1 MKLHHTLL
9 LLIGCLLLNACR
21 EETIE
26 PEVFGSL
33 AGYVVSTP
41 EDTDVVGAR
50 VSTNPPTSTVL
61 TDSIGQFVIEQL
73 PIGNYTV
80 RVEQEGFTSS
90 VENVKI
96 YQDQTANI
104 IVSLEPDSLSNSAP
118 GAPTAPA
125 PASGSTVIG
134 TTQTLKWTTTD
145 PDEDDQLSY
154 DVYLYAADQIDPEL
168 IAANHPE
175 DSLVVSGLDY
185 DRVYFWQ
192 IVARDQLTNTNGPLW
207 NFRTAP
213 FPDNRY
219 LYARETNG
227 NFQIY
232 ANNLDDNEFQL
243 TQGGGSSWRP
253 RMGPLR
259 NRIAFLGTDGLE
271 TYLYRMNRD
280 GSGRMKLS
288 TNPVRGFS
296 PEYLDFAWSH
306 DGSKLYFMDN
316 EELYS
321 VRSDGTD
328 LSLVA
333 TAPSGFTFS
342 EIDVNPAGTRM
353 IARLTGDTFY
363 ESFIV
368 LMDMEGN
375 YLEYLVPDTFGA
387 TLGGV
392 FSPDGNWLLYTHD
405 VSGNQTPNERQL
417 DARIFL
423 QNLTDLSQPP
433 LDVSDHKPP
442 GTLDLDARFSP
453 DGAYIIFVN
462 TNNDGI
468 SPRNIYRMDL
478 QGDGRTLLFSN
489 AVMPD
494 WR

>member
-271 TYLYRMNRD
+271 TYLYRMNREI
-280 GSGRMKLS
+280 GRAS
-288 TNPVRGFS
+288 CR
-296 PEYLDFAWSH
+296 
-306 DGSKLYFMDN
+306 
-316 EELYS
+316 
-321 VRSDGTD
+321 
-328 LSLVA
+328 
-333 TAPSGFTFS
+333 
-342 EIDVNPAGTRM
+342 
-353 IARLTGDTFY
+353 
-363 ESFIV
+363 
-368 LMDMEGN
+368 
-375 YLEYLVPDTFGA
+375 
-387 TLGGV
+387 
-392 FSPDGNWLLYTHD
+392 
-405 VSGNQTPNERQL
+405 ER
-417 DARIFL
+417 
-423 QNLTDLSQPP
+423 
-433 LDVSDHKPP
+433 
-442 GTLDLDARFSP
+442 
-453 DGAYIIFVN
+453 
-462 TNNDGI
+462 
-468 SPRNIYRMDL
+468 
-478 QGDGRTLLFSN
+478 
-489 AVMPD
+489 
-494 WR
+494 